1 MLQVSG
7 IAKRYGAPDSG
18 HLALRDVGFGVGEGE
33 IVTVVGPSG
42 CGKTTL
48 LKCVSGLMEPTAGE
62 VLLEGRPVD
71 GPPEGMAVVFQDYS
85 RSLFPW
91 LSVRDNV
98 RFPLRGKGLDKAEQA
113 RRVEEAVQAVGLAD
127 AAGRRPYEL
136 SGGMQ
141 QRTAIARALA
151 YRPRIMLM
159 DEPFAS
165 VDAQTREDLEDLVRT
180 VRDRFSM
187 TVLLVTHDIDE
198 AAYISDRVV
207 VLTPSPTEVRTVV
220 PVDLPAGRNHLE
232 TKALPE
238 FSTVRTRIYRE
249 VKRPAAEA
257 AAESAESGAA

>member
-7 IAKRYGAPDSG
+7 LAKRYGTEDSG
-18 HLALRDVGFGVGEGE
+18 HLALRDVGFDVNEGE
-33 IVTVVGPSG
+33 IVSVVGPSG

-48 LKCVSGLMEPTAGE
+48 LKCVSGLMEPTSGDVTLQGA
-62 VLLEGRPVD
+62 PVQ
-71 GPPEGMAVVFQDYS
+71 GPPEGMAIVFQDYS

-91 LSVRDNV
+91 LTVRENV
-98 RFPLRGKGLDKAEQA
+98 RFPLRGKSLGKAEEA
-113 RRVEEAVQAVGLAD
+113 RLVDEAIQAVGLTD

-151 YRPRIMLM
+151 YRPKIMLM

-165 VDAQTREDLEDLVRT
+165 VDAQTREDLEDLILAVRE
-180 VRDRFSM
+180 RFAM

-198 AAYISDRVV
+198 ATYISDRVV

-220 PVDLPAGRNHLE
+220 DVDLPPQRSHLE

-238 FSTVRTRIYRE
+238 FTDVRTRIYRE
-249 VKRPAAEA
+249 VKSTDAEPTHHA
-257 AAESAESGAA
+257 T